1 MARKKKKKEKASEA
15 GGFDEQTAP
24 PSGERVRLTPVEIQ
38 QKVFRLAFRGYNE
51 RDVDEFLDH
60 ITEDVAALHEENK
73 RLRERVAEGGSAGGD
88 AGAAEQQAEAIVR
101 QAREHAARL
110 VEDAERRAAITGAA
124 GSVAAGLPTA
134 FLLQERQFLQQMA
147 SLIQGHAQRLKDEAR
162 RARSQA
168 EEGEPSASA
177 PVEEPPSDAASDQSG
192 AGPAVAAGV
201 AGAAGVVGG
210 SEAVTEE
217 PSAPSP
223 APAFS
228 DPPPSTEPPAP
239 PEPPESPPPPEP
251 PGPEEA
257 TAPWSPV
264 GDAAPPTEESSGD
277 DPLVSAW
284 ESAFSGDAG
293 EAGLPDEGTRRE
305 EEGEPSLRELFWGEE

>member
-1 MARKKKKKEKASEA
+1 
-15 GGFDEQTAP
+15 
-24 PSGERVRLTPVEIQ
+24 
-38 QKVFRLAFRGYNE
+38 VFRLAFRGYNE

-60 ITEDVAALHEENK
+60 VTEDLAALHEENK
-73 RLRERVAEGGSAGGD
+73 RLRERVAEGGSVGGD
-88 AGAAEQQAEAIVR
+88 TGAADQQAEAIVR

-124 GSVAAGLPTA
+124 GSVTGGLPTA

-162 RARSQA
+162 RARADA
-168 EEGEPSASA
+168 EEAEPATGQEPGEQPSGGAPEPSDLPGAAAAAAGGVGAGGASEVFDDEA
-177 PVEEPPSDAASDQSG
+177 HDPSEPPVQSEPP
-192 AGPAVAAGV
+192 GP
-201 AGAAGVVGG
+201 
-210 SEAVTEE
+210 SEPPVQSE
-217 PSAPSP
+217 PREAEAPS
-223 APAFS
+223 
-228 DPPPSTEPPAP
+228 P
-239 PEPPESPPPPEP
+239 PEPPTA
-251 PGPEEA
+251 EEV

-264 GDAAPPTEESSGD
+264 GETTPPAEEGSAD

-293 EAGLPDEGTRRE
+293 ETARGDEQPRRE

>member
-1 MARKKKKKEKASEA
+1 VARKRKKEKEKATEA
-15 GGFDEQTAP
+15 GGFDEQTST

-73 RLRERVAEGGSAGGD
+73 RLRERVAEGGTGGGAGEAD
-88 AGAAEQQAEAIVR
+88 QQAEAIVR

-124 GSVAAGLPTA
+124 GNAAAGLPTA

-162 RARSQA
+162 RARSEA
-168 EEGEPSASA
+168 EE
-177 PVEEPPSDAASDQSG
+177 EEPAAGAPAEERPPDAGSDQPG
-192 AGPAVAAGV
+192 AGPAVSAAGV
-201 AGAAGVVGG
+201 AGAAGVVGAT
-210 SEAVTEE
+210 EAVGEEPGPPAEPPAEPPPSE
-217 PSAPSP
+217 PSA
-223 APAFS
+223 A
-228 DPPPSTEPPAP
+228 
-239 PEPPESPPPPEP
+239 PEPGQSAPPPPESA
-251 PGPEEA
+251 PEEA

-264 GDAAPPTEESSGD
+264 GDQAPPNEEGSAD

-284 ESAFSGDAG
+284 ESAFSGEAG
-293 EAGLPDEGTRRE
+293 EAGLPDEGARRE

>member
-1 MARKKKKKEKASEA
+1 MARRKKKEQASET
-15 GGFDEQTAP
+15 GGFDEQAAT

-60 ITEDVAALHEENK
+60 VTEALAALYEENK
-73 RLRERVAEGGSAGGD
+73 RLRERVAEGGSVGGD
-88 AGAAEQQAEAIVR
+88 TGAADQQAEAIVR
-101 QAREHAARL
+101 QAREHATRL
-110 VEDAERRAAITGAA
+110 VEDAEQRAAITGAA
-124 GSVAAGLPTA
+124 GSVAGGLPTA

-162 RARSQA
+162 RARADA
-168 EEGEPSASA
+168 EEAEPATGQEPGEQPSGGAPEPSGLPGAAAAVAGGVGAVGASEA
-177 PVEEPPSDAASDQSG
+177 LDDEPPVQSEPP
-192 AGPAVAAGV
+192 GP
-201 AGAAGVVGG
+201 
-210 SEAVTEE
+210 SEPREAE
-217 PSAPSP
+217 APS
-223 APAFS
+223 
-228 DPPPSTEPPAP
+228 P
-239 PEPPESPPPPEP
+239 PEPPTA
-251 PGPEEA
+251 EEV

-264 GDAAPPTEESSGD
+264 GETTPPAEEGSAD

-293 EAGLPDEGTRRE
+293 ETELGDEQPRRE